1 MEQVVED
8 KSALGLLILFGVL
21 VLEILIKMIYQYSTV
36 KTQRITIKQL
46 KFGADNSR
54 TQYMIY
60 TKDGQ
65 VIRNSNLLFFGKFRS
80 DEIFAT
86 LKVGKTYMV
95 KTCGVRV
102 PFLGLYKNI
111 ISITEIKTPKR
122 KVIRK

>member
-1 MEQVVED
+1 MEQVVAD
-8 KSALGLLILFGVL
+8 KNVLGLLIIFGVI

-36 KTQRITIKQL
+36 KTQRIVIKQL

-65 VIRNSNLLFFGKFRS
+65 VIRNSNLLFFGKFKS
-80 DEIFAT
+80 DEIFAK

-102 PFLGLYKNI
+102 PVLGLYKNI

-122 KVIRK
+122 KVVKK